1 VWTAVVAVAVSFSG
15 EQRARYF
22 LPVLPPLALLVAELL
37 ARAPRERPGRRVLL
51 ASLAGVAVLAT
62 GAVVV
67 LLQLPAGAET
77 FLPPGGP
84 RWMIAA
90 LAVAGPVAALG
101 LLAARG
107 SGVAATVT
115 LALALGGILVVEG
128 WTYPARFAERNNV
141 RGFATAMAER
151 LPPAPRIV
159 THLDAGLV
167 YDFYLRRPV
176 QELPRLADL
185 EAVLAAPG
193 PGDVV
198 LIREER
204 WAKMREAYE
213 GRWQV
218 LLDERVGRVRMML
231 LGPRG

>member
-1 VWTAVVAVAVSFSG
+1 
-15 EQRARYF
+15 
-22 LPVLPPLALLVAELL
+22 
-37 ARAPRERPGRRVLL
+37 
-51 ASLAGVAVLAT
+51 
-62 GAVVV
+62 
-67 LLQLPAGAET
+67 
-77 FLPPGGP
+77 
-84 RWMIAA
+84 
-90 LAVAGPVAALG
+90 
-101 LLAARG
+101 
-107 SGVAATVT
+107 
-115 LALALGGILVVEG
+115 
-128 WTYPARFAERNNV
+128 
-141 RGFATAMAER
+141 
-151 LPPAPRIV
+151 V